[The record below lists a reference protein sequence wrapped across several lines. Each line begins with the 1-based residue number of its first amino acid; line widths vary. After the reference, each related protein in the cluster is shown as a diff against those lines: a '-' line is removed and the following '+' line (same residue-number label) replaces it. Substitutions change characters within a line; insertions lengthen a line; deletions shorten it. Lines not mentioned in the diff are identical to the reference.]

1 MTCLN
6 LLESAS
12 QRSWTLK
19 IRILKGNEV
28 ETERDDGQD
37 ILGRL
42 WSMSVE
48 HELSLKVRKV
58 WNVFRQS

>member
-1 MTCLN
+1 MN
-6 LLESAS
+6 LLERAS
-12 QRSWTLK
+12 KRSWTLK
-19 IRILKGNEV
+19 ISRILKGNEV